1 MRKSVLPIT
10 VLLVSTLLMYLAA
23 GQQGLLVPIRASLEG
38 YSDVIIGFMGTAYA
52 LGFVSGCY
60 LIPIALRRVGY
71 IRTFGVIASLAAAS
85 MLLQGMIIEA
95 VMWFAARFVI
105 GFSIAGSAMVIESW
119 LNSRVTNDTRGG
131 VFSVYMI
138 IYLGAITAG
147 QMSLTLFDPMQI
159 TLFVVAGLLFSI
171 SHIPTALTRLP
182 APEPP
187 EQVSLNLRS
196 IINLS
201 PVGAVSVFLIGM
213 ANGAFGTLGPVF
225 AQNLGFA
232 SGDIAIFMSLALVAG
247 ALAQW
252 PFGRISDQMDR
263 RKVIGGVAFLGS
275 AAGVLMALFAVP
287 GALTFLLVVMFGA
300 AAYSLYGL
308 AVAHANDHAD
318 PSDFVSVSGSL
329 LLLFGIGS
337 AIGPICAAYLT
348 NVLGMSAEFIFVSAM
363 HFILGAYAFYRIGQ
377 RAAVPEEEKEDFVGM
392 ARPTSPVAAEFD
404 PRGEEVEEGDT
415 EEDTVPPASSSASTS
430 IGGAASPAS

>member
-1 MRKSVLPIT
+1 MRKSVLPIS

-60 LIPIALRRVGY
+60 LIPVALRRVGY

-95 VMWFAARFVI
+95 VMWFVARFVV

-119 LNSRVTNDTRGG
+119 LNSRVSNDTRGA
-131 VFSVYMI
+131 VFSVYMVT
-138 IYLGAITAG
+138 YLGAITAG

-171 SHIPTALTRLP
+171 SHIPTALTLLP

-196 IINLS
+196 ILSLS
-201 PVGAVSVFLIGM
+201 PVGAASVFLIGM

-232 SGDIAIFMSLALVAG
+232 SGDIAIFMSLALIAG
-247 ALAQW
+247 AIAQW
-252 PFGRISDQMDR
+252 PFGWVSDRVDR
-263 RKVIGGVAFLGS
+263 RKVIGAVGFLGS
-275 AAGVLMALFAVP
+275 GAGVLMALFAVP
-287 GALTFLLVVMFGA
+287 GALTFLLVGVFGA

-404 PRGEEVEEGDT
+404 PRGEDAEADDT
-415 EEDTVPPASSSASTS
+415 EEDTVSPAASM
-430 IGGAASPAS
+430 GGAASPAS